1 MEKNISIPEVE
12 LPFMLSSF
20 VSFLTLLFLNFQTTL
35 EASVTELQTALVS
48 LTMEILA
55 AQASLTLLTG
65 ETLNLSTL
73 TVNLIDLS
81 QAAIVETAPSVTVSQ
96 PSSVSE
102 KVYPTN
108 CCPLSLVEVGTNQ
121 STVSRDLNQ

>member
-1 MEKNISIPEVE
+1 
-12 LPFMLSSF
+12 MLSSF

-102 KVYPTN
+102 KVSPTN
-108 CCPLSLVEVGTNQ
+108 W
-121 STVSRDLNQ
+121 STLIG